1 MASMA
6 GERRRCCLKIAEE
19 EILPVS
25 LEVQERRLLLLL
37 QGSWADVPL
46 EPLLGMPCEQSCFS
60 HVLIIPSS
68 SSTSMGS
75 VGTAFPSPTEWL
87 EAISGWTW
95 PGKRRKC
102 VCMKLGDVVSTC
114 RLCVQAHS
122 ETPATDT
129 SVNFFS
135 EKIST
140 GTYICL
146 PGVNNTL

>member
-1 MASMA
+1 MA

-25 LEVQERRLLLLL
+25 LEIQKRRLLLLLLL

-46 EPLLGMPCEQSCFS
+46 EPLLGMPCEQSFFS

-75 VGTAFPSPTEWL
+75 MGTAFPSPTEWL
-87 EAISGWTW
+87 EAIYGWTW
-95 PGKRRKC
+95 AGKRRKC
-102 VCMKLGDVVSTC
+102 VCMKLGDVVSAC
-114 RLCVQAHS
+114 RLCVQVHS
-122 ETPATDT
+122 ETPATDIF
-129 SVNFFS
+129 VNLFS

-146 PGVNNTL
+146 PGVNNIL